1 MINSAET
8 VSINSK
14 LEIFEPLK
22 ITIQI
27 AMDKGESAEAVTD
40 KIMHLLDRHHLVTY
54 AKPNQVQLLNSHGR
68 VLIAIIE
75 DSGITQRALSK
86 YIGVSESNINH
97 SVKLLLKNKL
107 ITKTKVRNRNTYSFN
122 FKEGLNHPDISR
134 FLDTLMPEVK
144 KYVEETERYTAPEVV
159 APE

>member
-1 MINSAET
+1 MFNSAENP
-8 VSINSK
+8 SINSK
-14 LEIFEPLK
+14 LEIFEPLHV
-22 ITIQI
+22 TIQI
-27 AMDKGESAEAVTD
+27 ALDKGESAEAVTD
-40 KIMHLLDRHHLVTY
+40 KIMRLLDRHHLVVY

-107 ITKTKVRNRNTYSFN
+107 ITKTKVKNRNTYAFN
-122 FKEGLNHPDISR
+122 FEEGLNHPDISR
-134 FLDTLMPEVK
+134 FLDTLMPMVK
-144 KYVEETERYTAPEVV
+144 KYVESKEDIQ
-159 APE
+159 